1 MVFAIAGCSTAD
13 NATRALS
20 SERLTRKRSTCSAH
34 GLDSLFRRPTRS
46 GQRRFFAQ
54 CAAVWRS
61 EFGPLRGKGRAGV
74 LQCSSAGKAEHG
86 RPVRRSGKPGG
97 FPEAPHRRPLL
108 DLGAIQLHL
117 SGAHAVPFALFRAQQ
132 LPLFRKQSWFST
144 AIAGRWLFPASGL
157 IWISES
163 RFAGICGSR

>member
-1 MVFAIAGCSTAD
+1 MPRVRCHPRDLPG
-13 NATRALS
+13 NAPLALHMAW
-20 SERLTRKRSTCSAH
+20 TVCSA
-34 GLDSLFRRPTRS
+34 GQLAS

-97 FPEAPHRRPLL
+97 FPEAPHRRPLF